1 MSFSKYHCSK
11 SPFKK
16 LGEDP
21 PEKNITTSYTYKP
34 GDNTALSRFNS
45 ITGGV
50 SNGDGNLAEKDK
62 PSKGKT
68 KPQTR
73 HVSVKI

>member
-16 LGEDP
+16 LGGDP

-34 GDNTALSRFNS
+34 GNNSAVSRFNS

-50 SNGDGNLAEKDK
+50 SSGDGIIKENDT
-62 PSKGKT
+62 SKVK
-68 KPQTR
+68 KNPQTR

>member
-1 MSFSKYHCSK
+1 MSFSKYHYSK

-34 GDNTALSRFNS
+34 GDNSAISRFNS
-45 ITGGV
+45 ITGGA
-50 SNGDGNLAEKDK
+50 SIKEKNK

-68 KPQTR
+68 KHQTR